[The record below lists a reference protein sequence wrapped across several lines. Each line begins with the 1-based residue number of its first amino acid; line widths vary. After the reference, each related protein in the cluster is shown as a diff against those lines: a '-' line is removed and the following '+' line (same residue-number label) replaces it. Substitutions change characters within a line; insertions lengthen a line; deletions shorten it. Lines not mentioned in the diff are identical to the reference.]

1 MSLLTRRQTLA
12 FLGAAVCSHR
22 ATAQT
27 APRAFGGADF
37 PPSMLVG
44 GQTLVLNGAGIRYKA
59 MFQVYAAGLYLEQLS
74 TTTEGVLQARGSK
87 RVAATMLRTANAN
100 ELANLFTKGILDNNP
115 SQVTTQILPS
125 LARMSAVFSRFKT
138 LNTGDQFMVDRLPG
152 KGMVLS
158 VRGEPQHEP
167 FDEVFFDA
175 MLNIW
180 LGPRAADPALK
191 QALLGSD
198 PYLNRPALASSS

>member
-1 MSLLTRRQTLA
+1 MSLFTRRQTLA
-12 FLGAAVCSHR
+12 FLGAAACSPLCV
-22 ATAQT
+22 AQG
-27 APRAFGGADF
+27 ASRAFGGSDF

-59 MFQVYAAGLYLEQLS
+59 MFQVYAAALYLEQVS
-74 TTTEGVLQARGSK
+74 STTEGVLQPKGTK
-87 RVAATMLRTANAN
+87 RVAATMLRTVNAN
-100 ELANLFTKGILDNNP
+100 ELANLFSKGILDNNP
-115 SQVTTQILPS
+115 SHVTTQILPS
-125 LARMSAVFSRFKT
+125 LARMSAVFSRYKT

-152 KGMVLS
+152 KGMVLT

-167 FDEVFFDA
+167 FDEAFFDA

-191 QALLGSD
+191 QALLGTD
-198 PYLNRPALASSS
+198 PYINRPTPTGNS

>member
-1 MSLLTRRQTLA
+1 MSLLNRRQALA
-12 FLGAAVCSHR
+12 LLGATVCSHR
-22 ATAQT
+22 AMAQT

-37 PPSMLVG
+37 PPSTLVG

-59 MFQVYAAGLYLEQLS
+59 MFQIYAAALYLEQLS
-74 TTTEGVLQARGSK
+74 TTAESALQPQGSK
-87 RVAATMLRTANAN
+87 RVVATMLRTVNAN

-115 SQVTTQILPS
+115 SQVTTQILPN
-125 LARMSAVFSRFKT
+125 LARISAVFSRYKT
-138 LNTGDQFMVDRLPG
+138 LNTGDQFIVDRLPG
-152 KGMVLS
+152 KGMVLT

-191 QALLGSD
+191 QALLGTD

>member
-1 MSLLTRRQTLA
+1 MALLDRRQALA
-12 FLGAAVCSHR
+12 LLGTAALHPLSMAQGAA
-22 ATAQT
+22 
-27 APRAFGGADF
+27 RAFGGADF

-59 MFQVYAAGLYLEQLS
+59 MFQVYAAALYLEQLS
-74 TTTEGVLQARGSK
+74 TTAESALQPKGCK
-87 RVAATMLRTANAN
+87 RLAATMLRTVNAN

-125 LARMSAVFSRFKT
+125 LARMSAVFSRYKT

-152 KGMVLS
+152 KGMVLT

-167 FDEVFFDA
+167 FDEAFFDA

-180 LGPRAADPALK
+180 LGPRAADPTLK